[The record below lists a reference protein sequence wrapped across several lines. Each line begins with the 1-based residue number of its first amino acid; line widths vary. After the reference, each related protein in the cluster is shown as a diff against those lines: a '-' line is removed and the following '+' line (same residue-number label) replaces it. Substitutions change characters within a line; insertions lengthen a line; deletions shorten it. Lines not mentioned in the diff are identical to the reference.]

1 VDFAPLGAP
10 LDDARDSLA
19 KSSINSRD
27 SREATHAHRIDSS
40 RWRCRASHTASICP
54 IGRYGTT
61 IARWKTRAEFPRHAC
76 TRMRARARCRC
87 LSSRREIYAPRMCNS
102 RVYGAPDTAAAATT
116 GSLRIADNA
125 A

>member
-76 TRMRARARCRC
+76 TRMRARARVAVVSARGERFMRLACVIAA
-87 LSSRREIYAPRMCNS
+87 STPRRAR
-102 RVYGAPDTAAAATT
+102 YGGGGDD
-116 GSLRIADNA
+116 RIAA
-125 A
+125 YRG